1 MDPHSPLADG
11 EDLKAVER
19 RLSAWRP
26 ADDGLDADAML
37 FAAGRA
43 SARPGRGR
51 FVWPA
56 LAACLALT
64 SAGLGVGLVHER
76 AERMALARQI
86 QISTPV
92 PAPAI
97 VLPRPPADEPVA
109 PDSYLASQRALEDG
123 LDAWPARPEA
133 AAPPED
139 RRPATPPL
147 RVGQRERLLDQ

>member
-1 MDPHSPLADG
+1 MEQHSPLPDG
-11 EDLKAVER
+11 EDLRALER

-26 ADDGLDADAML
+26 AADGLDADAML

-51 FVWPA
+51 FLWPA

-64 SAGLGVGLVHER
+64 SAGLGVALVREQ
-76 AERMALARQI
+76 AERLALARQMP
-86 QISTPV
+86 SPT

-97 VLPRPPADEPVA
+97 VPPAPPADEPVA
-109 PDSYLASQRALEDG
+109 PDSYRASQRALEEG
-123 LDAWPARPEA
+123 LDAWPARPRGEA
-133 AAPPED
+133 AVLPED
-139 RRPATPPL
+139 RRPAAPPL